1 MISFKN
7 INQEVP
13 YLIFDKFYSKALD
26 AGQKNIEA
34 CCIASYSKDLG
45 VNARFVNIKYIINK
59 DFIFFTNYNSPKSK
73 EFIFLDQITAV
84 IYWNSTNTQI
94 RLKSRIKKVENS
106 FNDKYFKLRDKKKNA
121 LAISSDQ
128 SIEINSYDDIKRN
141 FLYTLDNDSLNIR
154 PDYWGGFSFKPYYF
168 EFWTGHKSRLNKRE
182 VYKEVDNDWV
192 KTILQP

>member
-1 MISFKN
+1 M
-7 INQEVP
+7 
-13 YLIFDKFYSKALD
+13 
-26 AGQKNIEA
+26 
-34 CCIASYSKDLG
+34 
-45 VNARFVNIKYIINK
+45 
-59 DFIFFTNYNSPKSK
+59 
-73 EFIFLDQITAV
+73 FLDQITAV

-94 RLKSRIKKVENS
+94 RLKSRIKQVEKS

-141 FLYTLDNDSLNIR
+141 FLYTLDNDSLNVR

>member
-1 MISFKN
+1 MNPRAK
-7 INQEVP
+7 
-13 YLIFDKFYSKALD
+13 
-26 AGQKNIEA
+26 
-34 CCIASYSKDLG
+34 
-45 VNARFVNIKYIINK
+45 RFV
-59 DFIFFTNYNSPKSK
+59 TSSRNS
-73 EFIFLDQITAV
+73 
-84 IYWNSTNTQI
+84 
-94 RLKSRIKKVENS
+94 
-106 FNDKYFKLRDKKKNA
+106 YFADRDKKKNA

-141 FLYTLDNDSLNIR
+141 FLYTLDNDSLNVR